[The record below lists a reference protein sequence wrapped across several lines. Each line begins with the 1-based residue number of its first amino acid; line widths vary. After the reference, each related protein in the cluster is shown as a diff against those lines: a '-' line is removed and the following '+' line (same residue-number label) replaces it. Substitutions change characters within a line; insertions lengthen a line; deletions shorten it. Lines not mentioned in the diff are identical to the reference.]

1 MTLTVWSSYW
11 VLRLLT
17 WATVSCDAWDWI
29 QSFHA
34 RQAVFPALTCIS
46 KFSTGRNEWG
56 RKGRNGESAGGRRLG
71 RVGRF
76 LEPMLWPAFEGW
88 EPTDWSLTTG
98 EQEQGERPS
107 PFVLSH
113 QLGWVCGG
121 PPPRYSAQAPAI
133 TFMELCL
140 YVDTSRSASPCW
152 GNALY
157 GPWDGIINKGILID
171 IQSIWL
177 I

>member
-1 MTLTVWSSYW
+1 MWH
-11 VLRLLT
+11 LRLNTKL
-17 WATVSCDAWDWI
+17 
-29 QSFHA
+29 HA

-46 KFSTGRNEWG
+46 NFSTGRNEWG

-98 EQEQGERPS
+98 EREQGERPS

-121 PPPRYSAQAPAI
+121 PLPCCSAQASAI
-133 TFMELCL
+133 TFMELCVYMWIPL
-140 YVDTSRSASPCW
+140 GQLLLAGEMLSM
-152 GNALY
+152 GHGMALLIKES
-157 GPWDGIINKGILID
+157 WLIIN
-171 IQSIWL
+171 QSD
-177 I
+177 